1 MINFLLKKIIRLAN
15 VIILKINGV
24 EYGKNLRI
32 NGLIKIKGQGKIII
46 GDDVTISSGLYINP
60 IGGFSRTMLNTYGGA
75 QINIGN
81 NVGISNSIIVSK
93 VKITI
98 GDGSLIGGG
107 TLIIDSD
114 FHSLDWK
121 IRNTPDDVSKN
132 IEVRIGEN
140 AFVGAF
146 SILTKGSVVADRE
159 IVPAGFHGRF
169 SRK

>member
-1 MINFLLKKIIRLAN
+1 MINFLFKKAILVAN

-24 EYGKNLRI
+24 KYGKNLRI
-32 NGLIKIKGQGKIII
+32 NGLIKIKGQGKIVI

-60 IGGFSRTMLNTYGGA
+60 IGGFSRTMLNTYSGA

-107 TLIIDSD
+107 ALIIDSD

-132 IEVRIGEN
+132 IEVKIGKN